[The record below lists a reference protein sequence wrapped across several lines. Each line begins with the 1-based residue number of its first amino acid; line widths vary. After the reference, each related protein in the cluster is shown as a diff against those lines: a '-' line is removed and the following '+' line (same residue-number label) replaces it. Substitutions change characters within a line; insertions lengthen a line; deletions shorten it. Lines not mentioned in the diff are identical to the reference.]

1 MHFNLL
7 QLPGVPVILHLQQ
20 RHDMTRPAT
29 HVFKKDEFCR
39 KKRYDY
45 CTSNYFTKY
54 KYVWLTGHSA
64 WPFFY
69 LAGTVH
75 VNRHQYKRQDV
86 NMPCSE
92 TFGNYK
98 EKKVG
103 SDTCRLSKWNGQL
116 NRLLTGY
123 KKEKWHLI
131 WQPDVSQIQ
140 NKKESFMKRSALSNT
155 ATKSC
160 VYYF

>member
-1 MHFNLL
+1 MIRQDL
-7 QLPGVPVILHLQQ
+7 QHMYL
-20 RHDMTRPAT
+20 
-29 HVFKKDEFCR
+29 KKDEFCR
-39 KKRYDY
+39 NKRYDY
-45 CTSNYFTKY
+45 CTSIGFSVESTLTLPILLFSENRENSKSALWQHSVCDYFSKY

-75 VNRHQYKRQDV
+75 VNGHQYKRQDV

-123 KKEKWHLI
+123 KKEKWHY
-131 WQPDVSQIQ
+131 
-140 NKKESFMKRSALSNT
+140 LSTRCQSNP
-155 ATKSC
+155 K
-160 VYYF
+160 